1 MNLLLLLQGSQAQT
15 RGTASFG
22 ATADLAQVIHGTRSP
37 EDTAVLIAS
46 VPHTAPAP
54 LLPFL

>member
-1 MNLLLLLQGSQAQT
+1 MLLQGSQAQT
-15 RGTASFG
+15 WGTASLG
-22 ATADLAQVIHGTRSP
+22 AAADLAQVIHGTRSP
-37 EDTAVLIAS
+37 EDTAVLITS

>member
-1 MNLLLLLQGSQAQT
+1 MLLQGSQAQT
-15 RGTASFG
+15 WGTASLG
-22 ATADLAQVIHGTRSP
+22 DTADLAQVIHGTRSP